1 MGIEERTETT
11 KKGDLIVGEIVM
23 GRGPISLVLVNVGI
37 VHIHGSPVNTGTV
50 HIHSSLV
57 NVRTVHVHGSMQT
70 GVWIPQKSNSP
81 VMLPWMK

>member
-23 GRGPISLVLVNVGI
+23 GRGPISLVPVNVEI

-50 HIHSSLV
+50 HIH
-57 NVRTVHVHGSMQT
+57 
-70 GVWIPQKSNSP
+70 
-81 VMLPWMK
+81 